1 MSVPFPPHT
10 SVIRW
15 LLHRLHQSPPEAQPA
30 GHRPL
35 CGRPGLGRRQQAGG
49 GRQPGPVGEPGGHQ
63 PGENVLLPALRLRQA
78 TAHQLPHHH
87 QGGHPGAAE
96 EVHGAGQSLQV
107 CAVQADAPG
116 RTGWVKDTYLIV
128 FFFSFFFKCAIDI
141 RKFYLLCS
149 PLAAL
154 LQKLPQCDHPL
165 LLRLIAGPDPDL
177 LSFILKENETGEV
190 EVSWGRKNK

>member
-49 GRQPGPVGEPGGHQ
+49 QQQPGPVGEPGGHQ
-63 PGENVLLPALRLRQA
+63 PGENVLLPALRLCQA
-78 TAHQLPHHH
+78 AAHQLPDHH
-87 QGGHPGAAE
+87 QGGHPGTAE

-116 RTGWVKDTYLIV
+116 RTGWVKDTYLMFFFLFFFQVCYRYQEIFFIV
-128 FFFSFFFKCAIDI
+128 F
-141 RKFYLLCS
+141 LPCS
-149 PLAAL
+149 SAPEAS
-154 LQKLPQCDHPL
+154 P
-165 LLRLIAGPDPDL
+165 
-177 LSFILKENETGEV
+177 V
-190 EVSWGRKNK
+190 